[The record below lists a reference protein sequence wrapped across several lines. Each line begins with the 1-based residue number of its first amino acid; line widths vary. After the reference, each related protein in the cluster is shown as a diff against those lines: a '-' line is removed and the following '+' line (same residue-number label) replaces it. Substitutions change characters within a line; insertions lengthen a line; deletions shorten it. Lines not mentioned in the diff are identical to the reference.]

1 MIFEETIKFLN
12 EILYFLLY
20 ILLTK
25 INRFYIYIF
34 QNIIYI
40 FNINITYTYTYYI
53 CILHKPNLRKLFKRI
68 CEYFYPLLYYTTRS
82 VLDRILYIIVFKEL
96 ILYRHTYVY
105 PLYSLLL
112 RIYFLNLYWNSFFIH
127 EYIFVWESEKN
138 MFIWFSI
145 KKIFFI
151 GIVVKK

>member
-20 ILLTK
+20 ILLTN
-25 INRFYIYIF
+25 INRFYIYIY

-112 RIYFLNLYWNSFFIH
+112 RIYFLNLY
-127 EYIFVWESEKN
+127 
-138 MFIWFSI
+138 
-145 KKIFFI
+145 
-151 GIVVKK
+151 